1 MNDNR
6 LFIRGIIILALTIV
20 LPNTLPAQIWET
32 PELEDGFGTAVVMG
46 DFNGDDHMD
55 IAVGVPEEDLGG
67 FDIVG
72 GVHVIYG
79 TDEGL
84 TVTGNQFWHQ
94 EVNDIEGWGEADDQ
108 FGFSLASG
116 DFNGDGFYDLAVGAP
131 GEAVGELAGAG
142 AVNVL
147 YGSDAGITADNNKQ
161 WYQDVDGVEGDSE
174 AGDQMGYSLASGDFN
189 MDGYDDLAIG
199 APGEAVGQLAGAGA
213 VNVLYGSDE
222 GITADNNKQWYQD
235 VNGVE
240 GWSET
245 GDQFGFSLASG
256 DFNMDG
262 YDDLAIGAP
271 GEAVGQ
277 LAGAGAVNVL
287 YGSDEGITAANNK
300 QWYQDVDGVEGD
312 SEAGDQMGY
321 SLASG
326 DFDGDG
332 FDDLAIGTPG
342 EAVGQL
348 AGAGAVNVLYGSD
361 EGITAANNKQWY
373 QDVNGVEGWSE
384 TGDQM
389 GYSLASGDFDG
400 DRYDDLAIGA
410 PGEAVGQLAGA
421 GAVNVLYGS
430 DAGIT
435 TSSNK
440 QWYQDTE
447 NVEDTSEA
455 DDRFGAALSTGDI
468 DGDGFDDLGIGIP
481 GEGIQQIAGA
491 GAVSVLNGS
500 ENGITDTGNN
510 FWYQGVESGDTSVP
524 LAQRPQ
530 ISMGPLYPNYPNP
543 FNAITT
549 IVYTVSRSSHIQ
561 IVVSD
566 TRGRFVKTLVDE
578 MKNIGHH
585 TVQWDGQN
593 EAGQQV
599 GSGVYYYTVKRGA
612 GTETNRMILLK

>member
-6 LFIRGIIILALTIV
+6 LFIRGIIILALAIV

-161 WYQDVDGVEGDSE
+161 WYQDV
-174 AGDQMGYSLASGDFN
+174 
-189 MDGYDDLAIG
+189 
-199 APGEAVGQLAGAGA
+199 
-213 VNVLYGSDE
+213 
-222 GITADNNKQWYQD
+222 
-235 VNGVE
+235 NGVE

-262 YDDLAIGAP
+262 YDDLAIGA
-271 GEAVGQ
+271 
-277 LAGAGAVNVL
+277 
-287 YGSDEGITAANNK
+287 
-300 QWYQDVDGVEGD
+300 
-312 SEAGDQMGY
+312 
-321 SLASG
+321 
-326 DFDGDG
+326 
-332 FDDLAIGTPG
+332 PG